1 MNSLI
6 PRVVALADAFEVEA
20 RRLFDEARS
29 EAAAP
34 QRRLVLEVRG
44 ETWLRAAA
52 RLRALV
58 PLMEARSAPP
68 VHDRPTAA

>member
-1 MNSLI
+1 M
-6 PRVVALADAFEVEA
+6 VALADAFEAEA
-20 RRLFDEARS
+20 ERLFAEARS
-29 EAAAP
+29 RAVAP

-58 PLMEARSAPP
+58 PPMEARSALPD
-68 VHDRPTAA
+68 DRPTAA